1 MINNDVPTAS
11 FILIFVSS
19 NKAGIIRKPPPA
31 PTKKKLQVAAPQL
44 STLGGFSSSTQ
55 WSASPS
61 ARKINMPP
69 TGFMSSPGL
78 ADYGFRGKKTSLI
91 HDGGAKDTSPALKP
105 PHNLLPVKDSAS
117 RFQVCKHEERLNLSK
132 YIVYAEIYL
141 DMSCVVNYI

>member
-1 MINNDVPTAS
+1 
-11 FILIFVSS
+11 
-19 NKAGIIRKPPPA
+19 
-31 PTKKKLQVAAPQL
+31 
-44 STLGGFSSSTQ
+44 
-55 WSASPS
+55 
-61 ARKINMPP
+61 MPP